1 MSKNLLF
8 NQGQLGLPN
17 IGSIERSEQAFADAF
32 LSAAKILC
40 KHLTQITSAIEVIED
55 FTSEPF
61 NLAILGLFS
70 KMRCNYY
77 SYVLLEIHHDQL
89 GSQFLIEHL
98 CEAAITLTYLV
109 EEADR
114 SIFSEYIS
122 ASECQAHSL
131 LNDVKEQ
138 LQKFPTHSELLILRE
153 KLNTF
158 ITKQQNHTTEFSL
171 GPNPEVCLWEPQGAE
186 TTAKRGA
193 IVGLNFLTNPARQI
207 ALRAVP
213 ASWLD
218 LQLNYVSSFA
228 KISFIKG
235 QSEINFRYLRDAA
248 HICLHATQS
257 FLEEVDQHQN
267 IKLHNI
273 EHQQQILNMLYE
285 WFYNAHQC
293 YQLPC
298 CATAHEQRD
307 NRIKQYKGRHE

>member
-138 LQKFPTHSELLILRE
+138 LQNFLLI
-153 KLNTF
+153 
-158 ITKQQNHTTEFSL
+158 QN
-171 GPNPEVCLWEPQGAE
+171 
-186 TTAKRGA
+186 
-193 IVGLNFLTNPARQI
+193 
-207 ALRAVP
+207 
-213 ASWLD
+213 
-218 LQLNYVSSFA
+218 Y
-228 KISFIKG
+228 
-235 QSEINFRYLRDAA
+235 
-248 HICLHATQS
+248 
-257 FLEEVDQHQN
+257 
-267 IKLHNI
+267 
-273 EHQQQILNMLYE
+273 
-285 WFYNAHQC
+285 
-293 YQLPC
+293 
-298 CATAHEQRD
+298 
-307 NRIKQYKGRHE
+307 